1 MIYFDSAASYP
12 MLQEAK
18 EALINASVELYGN
31 PSSSHWPGETAL
43 EEVEKARE
51 LIADSIGAF
60 PSEIVFTS
68 GATEANNLALKG
80 HFSLDA
86 FKEKRHLI
94 VSAIEHKCILAIADF
109 LAIDSAI
116 EVSLVSPNEFG
127 IITPEAIK
135 ALLKDNTSLVSVMH
149 VNNELGT
156 INPIADI
163 GELCFERG
171 IKFHT
176 DAAQSFLKE
185 QIDVDEMNIDYLSI
199 SAHKVGGPKG
209 IGALYIRDRRTL
221 PLTPV
226 IHGAGQEEGLRGG
239 TLPAPIIVSM
249 GKAVETFTNAY
260 KLLKNQD
267 LKSSLIDSLRH
278 AEIDFQINGEGIP
291 SLLSLTFPNTDVAA
305 LIRKNEKRFALST
318 GSACSS
324 KEIEISHVL
333 EAIGMNRDLGERT
346 LRISFHHR
354 LNNCDIEELVEQIK
368 SYSLK
373 DMNKR

>member
-31 PSSSHWPGETAL
+31 PSSSHWAGETAL
-43 EEVEKARE
+43 KEVEKARE

-86 FKEKRHLI
+86 FKEKKHLI

-109 LAIDSAI
+109 LAIESEI

-135 ALLKDNTSLVSVMH
+135 ALLKDYTSLVSVMH

-163 GELCFERG
+163 GKLCFKQG

-185 QIDVDEMNIDYLSI
+185 QIDVDDMNIDYLSI

-209 IGALYIRDRRTL
+209 IGALYIRDRRSL

-239 TLPAPIIVSM
+239 TLPAPIIISM

-260 KLLKNQD
+260 ELLKNQN
-267 LKSSLIDSLRH
+267 LKLSLIDSLRL
-278 AEIDFQINGEGIP
+278 ADIDFQINGEGIH
-291 SLLSLTFPNTDVAA
+291 SLLSLTLPYTDVGS
-305 LIRKNEKRFALST
+305 LLRNSDKDFALST

-324 KEIEISHVL
+324 TEIEISHVL
-333 EAIGMNRDLGERT
+333 AAIGLNRDLGERT
-346 LRISFHHR
+346 LRISFHHQ
-354 LNNCDIEELVEQIK
+354 LNQSDIEALVGEIK
-368 SYSLK
+368 KYS
-373 DMNKR
+373 

>member
-1 MIYFDSAASYP
+1 

-31 PSSSHWPGETAL
+31 PSSSHWAGETAL
-43 EEVEKARE
+43 KEVEKARE

-86 FKEKRHLI
+86 FKEKKHLI

-109 LAIDSAI
+109 LAIESEI

-135 ALLKDNTSLVSVMH
+135 ALLKDYTSLVSVMH

-163 GELCFERG
+163 GKLCFKQG

-185 QIDVDEMNIDYLSI
+185 QIDVDDMNIDYLSI

-209 IGALYIRDRRTL
+209 IGALYIRDRRSL

-239 TLPAPIIVSM
+239 TLPAPIIISM

-260 KLLKNQD
+260 ELLKNQN
-267 LKSSLIDSLRH
+267 LKLSLIDSLRL
-278 AEIDFQINGEGIP
+278 ADIDFQINGEGIH
-291 SLLSLTFPNTDVAA
+291 SLLSLTLPYTDVGS
-305 LIRKNEKRFALST
+305 LLRNSDKDFALST

-324 KEIEISHVL
+324 TEIEISHVL
-333 EAIGMNRDLGERT
+333 AAIGLNRDLGERT
-346 LRISFHHR
+346 LRISFHHQ
-354 LNNCDIEELVEQIK
+354 LNQSDIEALVGEIK
-368 SYSLK
+368 KYS
-373 DMNKR
+373 